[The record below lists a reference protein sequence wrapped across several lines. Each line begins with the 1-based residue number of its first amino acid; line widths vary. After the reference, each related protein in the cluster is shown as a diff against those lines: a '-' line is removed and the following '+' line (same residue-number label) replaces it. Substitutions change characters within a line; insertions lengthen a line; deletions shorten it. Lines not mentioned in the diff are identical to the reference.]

1 MDDEQLLGDLVIS
14 LETAERQ
21 ATERGHSLRDEARMR
36 TAAPP
41 HVCLIL
47 LERSLCRHTLSHLP
61 HALRARAIV
70 QVLMVHGVLHLLGYD
85 HEEGP
90 EEHDEMAAAETKL
103 LTRLG
108 WSGEGLIAV
117 ASAA

>member
-1 MDDEQLLGDLVIS
+1 
-14 LETAERQ
+14 
-21 ATERGHSLRDEARMR
+21 
-36 TAAPP
+36 
-41 HVCLIL
+41 
-47 LERSLCRHTLSHLP
+47 
-61 HALRARAIV
+61 
-70 QVLMVHGVLHLLGYD
+70 MVHGVLHLLGYD